1 MAEEITYQIGDF
13 DGPLD
18 LLLHLI
24 KVNEMEIMDIPIVE
38 ITEQY
43 LDFLHG
49 AQQRDLDVAGEFL
62 VMAATLMSIKA
73 RYLLPKPEPD
83 FEELAEIVY
92 EEDPRE
98 ALMAQLLEY
107 QRYQQAADEL
117 REREDARQL
126 QFSRSPMPL
135 PEGIEVAPLPDGLE
149 LHDLQSA
156 FTQMVNK
163 RSRLQK
169 RPRTMQGE
177 TWSISRQMTTIMQKL
192 AIADSMVFDEIFE
205 DDASKDLLVTTFLAM
220 LELVRHQHLMVSQD
234 GEFGEITLAVG
245 KVPYSEEVAEGE
257 LAEDE

>member
-1 MAEEITYQIGDF
+1 MAEELTYQIGDF

-24 KVNEMEIMDIPIVE
+24 KVNEMDIMDIPIVE

-43 LDFLHG
+43 LDFLHQ
-49 AQQRDLDVAGEFL
+49 AEDRDLDIAGEFL

-73 RYLLPKPEPD
+73 GYLLPKPEID
-83 FEELAEIVY
+83 DELAQFEY

-107 QRYQQAADEL
+107 QRYQLAASDL

-149 LHDLQSA
+149 LTDLQDA
-156 FTQMVNK
+156 FSTMVAK
-163 RSRLQK
+163 RSRNQK
-169 RPRTMQGE
+169 RPRTMAGE
-177 TWSISRQMTTIMQKL
+177 TWSISQQMTTIMDRMMADQVL
-192 AIADSMVFDEIFE
+192 AFDLFFE
-205 DDASKDLLVTTFLAM
+205 EDASKDMMVTTFLAM
-220 LELVRHQHLMVSQD
+220 LELVRHQHLRVAQD
-234 GEFGEITLAVG
+234 GEFGKITLAMG
-245 KVPYSEEVAEGE
+245 AVPYEAAAAEGE
-257 LAEDE
+257 ISEDE